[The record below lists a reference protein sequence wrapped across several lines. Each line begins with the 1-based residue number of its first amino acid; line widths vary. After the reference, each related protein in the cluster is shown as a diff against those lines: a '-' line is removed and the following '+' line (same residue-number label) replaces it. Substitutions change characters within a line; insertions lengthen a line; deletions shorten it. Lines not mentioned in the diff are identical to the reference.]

1 MYPSIDALIAR
12 IALSLWTSDRA
23 TEPLPRVRTY
33 SPREKV
39 EIVAVPVHLSRA
51 LVSSRRFE
59 GI

>member
-33 SPREKV
+33 SPRETV
-39 EIVAVPVHLSRA
+39 EIVPMPASLKGT
-51 LVSSRRFE
+51 LVSSRRYE